1 MQKSSLTERLQRLIQ
16 SDICDAETVEEHRV
30 ELMELAQFVASPE
43 ALRRQKRFFRALAD
57 EKRLL
62 LLRLLGIRAMC
73 VCELAIALN
82 TSPPNLSHH
91 LKILEN
97 EDIVKRIKKGKW
109 VFYSIVPN
117 QILDIMLQ

>member
-1 MQKSSLTERLQRLIQ
+1 MEKSSLTERLQRLIQ

-30 ELMELAQFVASPE
+30 ELMELAQFAASPQ
-43 ALRRQKRFFRALAD
+43 ALRHQKRFFRALAD

-117 QILDIMLQ
+117 QILDIILQ